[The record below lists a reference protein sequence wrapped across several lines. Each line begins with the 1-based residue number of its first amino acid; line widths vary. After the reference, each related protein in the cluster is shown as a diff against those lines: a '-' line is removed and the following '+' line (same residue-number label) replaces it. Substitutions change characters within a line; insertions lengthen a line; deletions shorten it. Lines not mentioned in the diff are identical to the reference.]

1 MVKMYDV
8 LVPYPAKTDR
18 EAILAAAM
26 QQAEEEGADAL
37 SIRGVATKLG
47 IAPNAL
53 YRYFGS
59 LSDLRG
65 AVSEESQRRLLSAM
79 QAGVGRKGPS
89 EAIRAIAQAY
99 LRFARES
106 PHAFATTLHPS
117 NVEGDAAA
125 HSQSWRF
132 VVAQVARLYGEERA
146 AEAAVALWAFLH
158 GMTVLE
164 RAGVLGGAKP
174 SAGFDLGLKLW
185 ITGAAAD
192 GAD

>member
-1 MVKMYDV
+1 MQFPFKVYIVNHEGGHSTFLGQLVKMYDV

-117 NVEGDAAA
+117 NVEGMP
-125 HSQSWRF
+125 R
-132 VVAQVARLYGEERA
+132 R
-146 AEAAVALWAFLH
+146 
-158 GMTVLE
+158 TV
-164 RAGVLGGAKP
+164 RAGGSSSPRWRGCTAR
-174 SAGFDLGLKLW
+174 SAPRRPPWPYGRFF
-185 ITGAAAD
+185 TA
-192 GAD
+192 